1 MKEAGKEDNT
11 ASKHEK
17 MIGTKGNIVKDDEQV
32 LVRKPSIVR
41 KTGDNE
47 SNEVSNMISKEQ
59 KQEEPSQEGEK
70 AKETMKKEATVVQ
83 KWEKQDHQGRKRK
96 GGAVGGKEQR
106 SKITDFIKNFNAF
119 KDTKEERG
127 E

>member
-1 MKEAGKEDNT
+1 MNDLDRKKEPSVVGEKEAEDPEPRDDVKEAGKEDNT

-47 SNEVSNMISKEQ
+47 SNEVSDMISKEQ

-83 KWEKQDHQGRKRK
+83 K
-96 GGAVGGKEQR
+96 
-106 SKITDFIKNFNAF
+106 
-119 KDTKEERG
+119 
-127 E
+127 